1 MGSVVVSKGL
11 SARGCYDSDRI
22 TTIGEAIMTMPLKEI
37 EAEALQLPPTE
48 LDVLIAHL
56 RAHREAAPDDTA
68 EAVAAAWDEEV
79 ARRLDEIDRGVAE
92 WIPGEE
98 AFARIEAILR
108 KAEA

>member
-1 MGSVVVSKGL
+1 MS
-11 SARGCYDSDRI
+11 
-22 TTIGEAIMTMPLKEI
+22 MPLKQI

-56 RAHREAAPDDTA
+56 RAHREGAPEDTP

-79 ARRLDEIDRGVAE
+79 ARRLDEIERGAAE